1 LDTADIADSTRTP
14 SISLH
19 APPVAYP
26 DLPPV
31 GGKVGPE
38 PEDFLVDELPAYAAS
53 GKGEHQYVQARK
65 RLLTTPELVR
75 RLAKA
80 CGVNERDVGYAG
92 LKDKYA
98 VTTQWLSLNT
108 KTAISPE
115 LELGPGIEILAVTR
129 HDNKLRTGHLLGN
142 RFSITLL
149 GVHDGA
155 AQKANAIAERLRA
168 EGLPNYFGA
177 QRFGHGGRNLPDAL
191 SWLARGA
198 RGRNRFQQKLFPS
211 VVQSELFNRYLSAR
225 LALGREQLLSG
236 EVVRLEGAGAMFR
249 VDDVATE
256 QPRLQA
262 RDLHL
267 TGPMLGPKMRPAAAA
282 ALELEQRLTR
292 ELRLDEAA
300 LGTLGRQAPGARR
313 DLFAPLSDLTIEEI
327 PGQVVPALRL
337 SFTLPAGG
345 YATEVLR
352 QLTHEPFLT
361 ASGHAKPPAS
371 EQSEPDST
379 GDE

>member
-1 LDTADIADSTRTP
+1 MG
-14 SISLH
+14 
-19 APPVAYP
+19 P
-26 DLPPV
+26 DPD
-31 GGKVGPE
+31 
-38 PEDFLVDELPAYAAS
+38 DFVVDEVPAYAAS
-53 GKGEHQYVQARK
+53 GKGEHQYVHVQK

-75 RLAKA
+75 RLGKA

-98 VTTQWLSLNT
+98 VTTQWLSLAS

-115 LELGPGIEILAVTR
+115 LDLGEGVKILAVTR

-142 RFSITLL
+142 RFTITLM
-149 GVHDGA
+149 GVHEQA
-155 AQKANAIAERLRA
+155 FERAEAIAARLRS

-177 QRFGHGGRNLPDAL
+177 QRFGHAGRNLPDAL
-191 SWLARGA
+191 AWLGRGG
-198 RGRNRFQQKLFPS
+198 RGRNRFEQKLFPS

-225 LALGREQLLSG
+225 VALGLGQLMQG

-249 VDDVATE
+249 VDDLAKE
-256 QPRLQA
+256 QPRFAA

-267 TGPMLGPKMRPAAAA
+267 TGPMLGPKMRPAADA
-282 ALELEQRLTR
+282 ALALEQSLTA
-292 ELRLDEAA
+292 ELGLDEAMLGA
-300 LGTLGRQAPGARR
+300 LGREAPGTRR
-313 DLFAPLSDLTIEEI
+313 DLFAPLTDLSITAVSDRAE
-327 PGQVVPALRL
+327 PALRL

-361 ASGHAKPPAS
+361 ASGHAKGPPGQGADS
-371 EQSEPDST
+371 DST
-379 GDE
+379 ASD

>member
-1 LDTADIADSTRTP
+1 LDIVDSASAARSIA
-14 SISLH
+14 LH
-19 APPVAYP
+19 EPPVAYP

-31 GGKVGPE
+31 GGKIGPD
-38 PEDFLVDELPAYAAS
+38 PEDFMVDEVPAYAAS
-53 GKGEHQYVQARK
+53 GKGEHQYVQVQK

-80 CGVNERDVGYAG
+80 VGMNERDVGYAG

-98 VTTQWLSLNT
+98 VTTQWLSLAT
-108 KTAISPE
+108 KTAISPD
-115 LELGPGIEILAVTR
+115 LALGEGVKILAVTR

-142 RFSITLL
+142 RFTITLT
-149 GVHDGA
+149 GVHEQAYERAEQIA
-155 AQKANAIAERLRA
+155 ARLRH

-177 QRFGHGGRNLPDAL
+177 QRFGHAGRNLPDAL
-191 SWLARGA
+191 SWLARGG
-198 RGRNRFQQKLFPS
+198 RGRNRFEQKLFPS

-225 LALGREQLLSG
+225 VALGTSQLITG

-249 VDDVATE
+249 VDDLEKE
-256 QPRLQA
+256 QPRFAA

-267 TGPMLGPKMRPAAAA
+267 TGPMLGPKMRPASAE
-282 ALELEQRLTR
+282 ALALEQRITS
-292 ELRLDEAA
+292 ELGLDEPMLGA
-300 LGTLGRQAPGARR
+300 LGREAPGTRR
-313 DLFAPLSDLTIEEI
+313 DLFAPLPDLVLEPVTDRPE
-327 PGQVVPALRL
+327 PALRL

-361 ASGHAKPPAS
+361 ASGHTKAPAGQES
-371 EQSEPDST
+371 ESDST
-379 GDE
+379 GGD